1 MKTSTKILIITF
13 AVTLVL
19 SLIAIIRVKQ
29 HIDANTIK
37 ASGTDTS
44 IVYNDL
50 TFDRMVISGN
60 FDVTLSQSE
69 KEQIEIV
76 ADKNFVHLLGVIVEN
91 GMLSISCPNPFH
103 TFKAHINISYR
114 ELGEIHLSAG
124 TQLECKD
131 YLEAPSFK
139 MSSTAGTS
147 STIHGRFDT
156 LYCTLSAGTMMSLK
170 GSATHAKFDLSAGTR
185 LDAFEFLTDTCT
197 IKAHAGS
204 SVEISVSSFLD
215 AEAGSGS
222 SITYKGQP
230 ETVKQ
235 NTSSGGAIKSF

>member
-1 MKTSTKILIITF
+1 MKTSAKILIITF

-29 HIDANTIK
+29 HIDANTIH
-37 ASGTDTS
+37 ASGTDST
-44 IVYNDL
+44 IVYHDHL
-50 TFDRMVISGN
+50 FDRMVVSGN
-60 FDVTLSQSE
+60 FDVTLSQGE
-69 KEQIEIV
+69 KEHIEIT
-76 ADKNFVHLLGVIVEN
+76 ADKNFVHLIGVTVEN

-103 TFKAHINISYR
+103 TFSADISISYR
-114 ELGEIHLSAG
+114 ELSELHLSAG
-124 TQLECKD
+124 TQLVCRD
-131 YLEAPSFK
+131 YIEAPSFK
-139 MSSTAGTS
+139 MSSTSGTS

-156 LYCTLSAGTMMSLK
+156 LYCTLSAGTMMNLK
-170 GSATHAKFDLSAGTR
+170 GSAAHAEFNLSAGTR
-185 LDAFEFLTDTCT
+185 LEAYEFLTDSCT

-204 SVEISVSSFLD
+204 SAEISVSSFLD

-222 SITYKGQP
+222 SITYQGKP